1 MFPNWAF
8 DQYYNSSSG
17 DLLAIQV
24 ADPSRTT
31 GEH

>member
-1 MFPNWAF
+1 MIPDWAF
-8 DQYYNSSSG
+8 DQYCNGSSG

-24 ADPSRTT
+24 ADPLRAT